1 VTTAATTRHD
11 LPEPPDG
18 DSAGEPPSGKS
29 TDNPATGATAAAERS
44 SRDRLNLRAGFA
56 YITLPETPATPRPA
70 RPVTLRHVVPV
81 RARVTL
87 TLLASLTSA
96 TSLVFMGWM
105 LLPAHVPGP
114 GVIGFGSWQLTMSRA
129 SLCLVVALEL
139 RRLTQNLA
147 LSAFAL
153 RAKDPVQMEAPAD
166 LRVAL
171 VTTIPPG
178 PERTDLARR
187 ALRSL
192 TDIVYRGP
200 VDTWVIDKGDDP
212 AVRALAERL
221 GFAHFD
227 GGRSW
232 RAEHEHRYDV
242 VVRIDPDHV
251 PLSNF
256 LERTLGYFNDPDV
269 AFVVARLLIGSNHIY
284 RPAAYDQLNAVADP
298 VADPA
303 AQSVAATTNQRTGGR
318 WKIVHVPD
326 VTTVGEGCMS
336 WADYADQRRP
346 GEATPG
352 SRPVLYHLIRR
363 RRRSLPL
370 RLLAGHIAAAV
381 YLLFGIAS
389 AELDARTWL
398 MLWGANLGS
407 WWLLWF
413 WLRGYRM
420 DGDEQTGKDTS
431 PAPAPAGS
439 AGDRTC

>member
-18 DSAGEPPSGKS
+18 GGAGEPPSGRP
-29 TDNPATGATAAAERS
+29 TDHPAAGPTAAADRP

-70 RPVTLRHVVPV
+70 QPVTFRHVVPV

-96 TSLVFMGWM
+96 TSLAFMGWM

-114 GVIGFGSWQLTMSRA
+114 GVVGFGGWELTMSRA

-147 LSAFAL
+147 LCAFAL
-153 RAKDPVQMEAPAD
+153 KATDPVQMEAPAD

-187 ALRSL
+187 ALQGL

-200 VDTWVIDKGDDP
+200 VDTWIIDEGDDP

-221 GFAHFD
+221 GFAHF
-227 GGRSW
+227 GGDRSW
-232 RAEHEHRYDV
+232 RADHEHRYDV

-251 PLSNF
+251 PLSSF
-256 LERTLGYFNDPDV
+256 LDRTLGYFNDPDV
-269 AFVVARLLIGSNHIY
+269 AFVAARLLIGSNHLY
-284 RPAAYDQLNAVADP
+284 RPAAYGQLDAVADP
-298 VADPA
+298 AT
-303 AQSVAATTNQRTGGR
+303 QSVAATTNPDTGGR

-326 VTTVGEGCMS
+326 VTTVGEGRQS
-336 WADYADQRRP
+336 WADYADQREPGAVPLGGRP
-346 GEATPG
+346 PR
-352 SRPVLYHLIRR
+352 RPVLHHLIRR

-370 RLLAGHIAAAV
+370 RLLAGHLAAAS

-389 AELDARTWL
+389 AELDARTWFT
-398 MLWGANLGS
+398 LWGANLGS
-407 WWLLWF
+407 WWLLWLWLWL
-413 WLRGYRM
+413 WLR
-420 DGDEQTGKDTS
+420 
-431 PAPAPAGS
+431 
-439 AGDRTC
+439 GDRTC

>member
-1 VTTAATTRHD
+1 MTTAATTRHG

-18 DSAGEPPSGKS
+18 DSAGEPPSGKP
-29 TDNPATGATAAAERS
+29 TDNPAAAAKAAAERS
-44 SRDRLNLRAGFA
+44 RRDRLNLRTGFA
-56 YITLPETPATPRPA
+56 YITLPETPAAPRPA

-87 TLLASLTSA
+87 TLLASLTSV
-96 TSLVFMGWM
+96 TSLAFMGWM

-114 GVIGFGSWQLTMSRA
+114 GVVGFGGWQLAISRA

-139 RRLTQNLA
+139 SRLIQNPA
-147 LSAFAL
+147 LWAFAL
-153 RAKDPVQMEAPAD
+153 RARDPVRMEAPAD

-178 PERTDLARR
+178 PERTGLAQR
-187 ALRSL
+187 ALPRL

-200 VDTWVIDKGDDP
+200 VDTWIVDEGDDP

-221 GFAHFD
+221 GFAHF
-227 GGRSW
+227 GGDRSW
-232 RAEHEHRYDV
+232 RADHEHRYDV

-251 PLSNF
+251 PLSTF
-256 LERTLGYFNDPDV
+256 LEHTLGYFNDPDV
-269 AFVVARLLIGSNHIY
+269 AFVVARLLIGSNHLY
-284 RPAAYDQLNAVADP
+284 RPAACGQLDAVADP

-303 AQSVAATTNQRTGGR
+303 AQSVAATTNPRTGGR

-336 WADYADQRRP
+336 CADYADRHEP
-346 GEATPG
+346 DEVTPSG
-352 SRPVLYHLIRR
+352 GPPRRPVLYHLIRR

-381 YLLFGIAS
+381 YLLFGIALT
-389 AELDARTWL
+389 ELDVRTWF

-407 WWLLWF
+407 WWLLWL

-420 DGDEQTGKDTS
+420 DGDEE
-431 PAPAPAGS
+431 AGS